1 MKKSIYI
8 YNPYFNTIGGGQQIQ
23 NQLLSL
29 FSNTFPES
37 KVELINNHKFF
48 LLLFSNLHNKIF
60 ILQSVFNINYIL
72 FDFLN
77 LLFKIDYYVIP
88 RGDYIPLGTE
98 DWKVSNL
105 YLKIILWKVFIKFRL
120 RNANKVIF
128 TSLLEK
134 ERYKK
139 VGFSEHNS
147 FIIPDFY
154 DVENRFKNKT
164 IPSKFIE
171 NEYFL
176 YVGRI
181 SVEKNLEF
189 LLKVFL
195 ILKSKFYDKKYN
207 IPKLVLFAPYTNT
220 KYHKSLILKIKKYD
234 LERNIIIYN
243 SKNEIDLQSAYNN
256 TICVLLPSHIESFG
270 LTVIESLYFD
280 KPILISPNVPFNE
293 KPNLNLYKINLV
305 TDHWADIIFNLYTN
319 RKQTENF
326 RNENTKDLY
335 LSNFNFES
343 ISAKWKALFN
353 I

>member
-8 YNPYFNTIGGGQQIQ
+8 YNPYYKTIGGGQQIQ

-29 FSNTFPES
+29 FRKTFPES
-37 KVELINNHKFF
+37 KVEIINNHKFF
-48 LLLFSNLHNKIF
+48 LLLFSNLRNKIF
-60 ILQSVFNINYIL
+60 ILQSVFNIKYIF

-105 YLKIILWKVFIKFRL
+105 YLKIILWKVFIKYRL
-120 RNANKVIF
+120 RKANKVIF

-139 VGFSEHNS
+139 VGFNEHNS

-154 DVENRFKNKT
+154 DVENRFKYKDL
-164 IPSKFIE
+164 PSKFIE

-189 LLKVFL
+189 LLTVL
-195 ILKSKFYDKKYN
+195 LLLKTKYYNNKCN
-207 IPKLVLFAPYTNT
+207 IPKLVLFAPYSNT
-220 KYHKSLILKIKKYD
+220 KYNKSLIFKIKKYD

-243 SKNEIDLQSAYNN
+243 SNNEIDLQLAYNN

-280 KPILISPNVPFNE
+280 KPIVISPNVPFNDE
-293 KPNLNLYKINLV
+293 PNLNLYKFNLV
-305 TDHWADIIFNLYTN
+305 TDHWADIIFSLYNN
-319 RKQTENF
+319 RKQKKNF
-326 RNENTKDLY
+326 RNDNAKELY
-335 LSNFNFES
+335 LSKFNFES

>member
-8 YNPYFNTIGGGQQIQ
+8 YNPYYKTIGGGQQIQ

-29 FSNTFPES
+29 FSKTFPES
-37 KVELINNHKFF
+37 KVEIINNHKFF

-60 ILQSVFNINYIL
+60 ILQSVFNIKYL
-72 FDFLN
+72 FFDFLN

-98 DWKVSNL
+98 DWEVSNL

-139 VGFSEHNS
+139 VGFNAHNS

-154 DVENRFKNKT
+154 DVGNRFKNKT

-189 LLKVFL
+189 LLKVFVL
-195 ILKSKFYDKKYN
+195 LKSKYYNNKFN
-207 IPKLVLFAPYTNT
+207 IPKLVLFAPYSNT
-220 KYHKSLILKIKKYD
+220 KYHKSLLLKIKKYD
-234 LERNIIIYN
+234 LEENIVIYN
-243 SKNEIDLQSAYNN
+243 SKDESDLQLAYNN

-270 LTVIESLYFD
+270 LTVIESLYFN
-280 KPILISPNVPFNE
+280 KPIVISPNVPFNQE
-293 KPNLNLYKINLV
+293 PNLNLYKIKLL
-305 TDHWADIIFNLYTN
+305 TDHWAETIFNLYSN
-319 RKQTENF
+319 KEQTKNII
-326 RNENTKDLY
+326 NNNVKDVY
-335 LSNFNFES
+335 LSNFYFES
-343 ISAKWKALFN
+343 ISSKWKQLFN